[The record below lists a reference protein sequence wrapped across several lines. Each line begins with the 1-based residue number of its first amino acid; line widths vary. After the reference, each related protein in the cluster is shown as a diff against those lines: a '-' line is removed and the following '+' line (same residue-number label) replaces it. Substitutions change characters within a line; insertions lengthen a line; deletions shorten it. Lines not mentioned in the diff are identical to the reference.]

1 MNVRNRLSI
10 CTLIIGLICPFTQ
23 VARGQQ
29 SDPVQPPPATM
40 VEGPQRSTGGVS
52 ESDVATANNPI
63 APLNAIYFQNYYAPT
78 VYGVPGSNNLLDLR
92 TLVVSGRQIV
102 RATLPISSA
111 EDNNGN
117 QRSGL
122 GDFNVFD
129 AIRVFPVES
138 KNVLAVGPMLTAPTA
153 TNSFLGQGKWQA
165 GLAAVGLHPLS
176 GGTLLIGIFT
186 WQHSFAGEHTRP
198 DAQGVTFQPIAALSI
213 GGGYY
218 IRSSG
223 IWNFDISNN
232 KRLIPLGIG
241 FGKVF
246 KTGNAIVNAFIEPQF
261 TVYHDGIGLPSFQLF
276 SGLQFLFKKKTE

>member
-1 MNVRNRLSI
+1 MRNRVSI

-40 VEGPQRSTGGVS
+40 VEESLRRAGGS
-52 ESDVATANNPI
+52 CESDVATANNPI
-63 APLNAIYFQNYYAPT
+63 APLNAIYFQNYYAPS

-117 QRSGL
+117 QQSGL
-122 GDFNVFD
+122 GDFNAFD
-129 AIRVFPVES
+129 AIRVSPAES
-138 KNVLAVGPMLTAPTA
+138 KNVLAAGPMLTAPSA

-176 GGTLLIGIFT
+176 GGSLLVGIFT

-198 DAQGVTFQPIAALSI
+198 GAQVVTFQPIAALSI

-218 IRSSG
+218 VRSSG

-232 KRLIPLGIG
+232 KRVIPLGIG

-246 KTGNAIVNAFIEPQF
+246 KTGHAVVNAFIEPQF

>member
-1 MNVRNRLSI
+1 M
-10 CTLIIGLICPFTQ
+10 Q
-23 VARGQQ
+23 AAQAQQ
-29 SDPVQPPPATM
+29 SDPVQASPPGTATRSSSG
-40 VEGPQRSTGGVS
+40 GPSASVVS
-52 ESDVATANNPI
+52 TANNPI

-78 VYGVPGSNNLLDLR
+78 VNGVPGSNNLLDLR

-102 RATLPISSA
+102 RATLPISST

-117 QRSGL
+117 EQSGL
-122 GDFNVFD
+122 GDFSVFD
-129 AIRVFPVES
+129 AIRLSPEVS
-138 KNVLAVGPMLTAPTA
+138 KNVLALGPMLTAPTA

-165 GLAAVGLHPLS
+165 GLAAVGLHSLS
-176 GGTLLIGIFT
+176 GGSLLVGIFT

-218 IRSSG
+218 VRSSG